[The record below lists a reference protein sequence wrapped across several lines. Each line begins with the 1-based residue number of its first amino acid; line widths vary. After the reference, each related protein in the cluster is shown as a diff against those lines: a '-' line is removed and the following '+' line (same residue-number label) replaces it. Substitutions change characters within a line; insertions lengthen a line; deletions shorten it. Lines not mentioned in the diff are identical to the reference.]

1 MTVQVVRPAGAGHE
15 TLYVLLCCLFIVALA
30 ALVVSLHAETDEY
43 ESVASGQL
51 DARRDLSPAEQGIYA
66 DLRIAYEEIQTRR
79 HEDDSLLTPDD
90 LAEEGFPP
98 FIADASATTR
108 GAHQWQVLQA
118 DTAPVYL
125 GLSQDAETAG
135 SFLLFIDLDGT
146 AESTAQ
152 VWLNRTAATGIPT
165 DLGEQALSE
174 AGWKQVVAQYDAGV
188 TRQHRH

>member
-15 TLYVLLCCLFIVALA
+15 TLYVLLCSLLIVALA
-30 ALVVSLHAETDEY
+30 SLVVSLHAETDEY
-43 ESVASGQL
+43 ESVASDQL

-79 HEDDSLLTPDD
+79 HEDDSLLTPAD
-90 LAEEGFPP
+90 LADEGFPP
-98 FIADASATTR
+98 FIDDASATTR
-108 GAHQWQVLQA
+108 GAHQWQLLQA
-118 DTAPVYL
+118 DTAPAYL

-135 SFLLFIDLDGT
+135 SFLLFIDMDGT

-152 VWLNRTAATGIPT
+152 VWLNRSSAVSAPA
-165 DLGEQALSE
+165 DLGEHALTE
-174 AGWKQVVAQYDAGV
+174 AGWKQVVAQFDAGV